1 MKNNKEYDNLI
12 YNMIKSKNF
21 KNNVINTYNYE
32 KKQEFK
38 DYFLNVVKK
47 SSFLGQILPL
57 ILFLIISLVSF
68 SLIIL
73 NEINPNFTFI
83 QNDNNLII
91 SILLFGTFFFI
102 IAIILLIQNL
112 ILKTKTIKLN
122 CNYRKGY
129 HNISRKKYCEI
140 MSIINY

>member
-1 MKNNKEYDNLI
+1 MKINKEYDNLI
-12 YNMIKSKNF
+12 YNLLKSKNL
-21 KNNVINTYNYE
+21 KNSVINTYNFD
-32 KKQEFK
+32 KKQELK
-38 DYFLNVVKK
+38 DYFLNNIKK
-47 SSFLGQILPL
+47 SSFLAQILPS

-91 SILLFGTFFFI
+91 SILLFGVFFLI
-102 IAIILLIQNL
+102 IAIILLIQSL
-112 ILKTKTIKLN
+112 IFKTKVVKLN

-140 MSIINY
+140 MLLINY